1 MEAKMNNMQMRMDPY
16 THNAFWLED
25 RITVTFQL
33 GPDIATIPVD
43 GREAGGHAADEGVA
57 SQEERPRLIP
67 APTFDKASAIPALM
81 INELNDFL
89 AQNQYPTLH
98 PIDFTDTLRAP
109 GGIPPA
115 DLQQVG

>member
-1 MEAKMNNMQMRMDPY
+1 MEANMNNMHMQMHMDPY

-33 GPDIATIPVD
+33 GPDIATIPID
-43 GREAGGHAADEGVA
+43 EREAGANAADEGMT
-57 SQEERPRLIP
+57 SHQEGRPRLIP

-81 INELNDFL
+81 INDLNDFL

-98 PIDFTDTLRAP
+98 PI
-109 GGIPPA
+109 
-115 DLQQVG
+115 